1 MGPARYRRRVRS
13 GLPMAPETR
22 YARSGELHIAYQVVG
37 DGPIDLVY
45 VPSWISQVE
54 HYWDEPLV
62 ARYFNR
68 LASFSRLIMFDRR
81 GSGLSDPV
89 PRAPTLEEQMDD
101 VVAVMDAAGSERA
114 AVFAL
119 LEGGAMA
126 ALFAATHPE
135 RTSALVLYE
144 AQPRMSWAPDYDW
157 ATRREERE
165 AFLRDGGLVNW
176 GDGSRIMSPGA
187 EVGRQLPAAGVVR
200 PARAPGREPGDRGA
214 LMRMNGEVD
223 VRAVL
228 PSIQRPDAR
237 APPSRRSVHRH
248 PPLALPRRA
257 HPGRALVELPGEEAL
272 SFGGDA
278 AASSTRSRSSSPGRA
293 TARLRADPG
302 HGDVL
307 RHRRLDPPRGRD
319 GGPALARAARVDRAG
334 SVGRE
339 LMRFRGRAVKTMGDG
354 FLATFDGP
362 ARGIRCAAAIRDAA
376 RSQFG
381 LEVRSGLHTGE
392 IELIGDDVGGIAVHI
407 GARVGASAG
416 PGEVLVSGTVK
427 DLVVGSGILRGP
439 GRDRAQGGAGALA
452 SVGGGGV
459 EERRSVRR
467 RRPAPVA
474 SATRAGKRHASL
486 GRRQRDT
493 GRQRHLHLTAGEAPP
508 RFWASPG
515 TRARNCFEPGVPNSR
530 VN

>member
-1 MGPARYRRRVRS
+1 
-13 GLPMAPETR
+13 MAPETR

-37 DGPIDLVY
+37 DGPMDLVY

-135 RTSALVLYE
+135 RTGALVLYE

-165 AFLRDGGLVNW
+165 AFLRDGGLTNW
-176 GDGSRIMSPGA
+176 GDGSRIMSLSPKSADNSRLLSWYARLERLSASPGTA
-187 EVGRQLPAAGVVR
+187 LQ
-200 PARAPGREPGDRGA
+200 

-228 PSIQRPDAR
+228 PTI
-237 APPSRRSVHRH
+237 SVPTLVLH
-248 PPLALPRRA
+248 RA
-257 HPGRALVELPGEEAL
+257 HDQFIDIRHSRYLAEHIPGARLVELPGEEAL

-278 AASSTRSRSSSPGRA
+278 GSELDEIEEFLTG
-293 TARLRADPG
+293 T
-302 HGDVL
+302 
-307 RHRRLDPPRGRD
+307 RHRRDSERI
-319 GGPALARAARVDRAG
+319 LATVMFADIVDSTRRAAEMGDRRWRDLLESMTG

-339 LMRFRGRAVKTMGDG
+339 LARFRGRAVKTMGDG

-362 ARGIRCAAAIRDAA
+362 ARGIRCAAAIRDGA

-416 PGEVLVSGTVK
+416 AGEVLVSGTVK
-427 DLVVGSGILRGP
+427 DLVVGSGIVFEDRGETELKGVP
-439 GRDRAQGGAGALA
+439 GRWHLWA
-452 SVGGGGV
+452 
-459 EERRSVRR
+459 
-467 RRPAPVA
+467 
-474 SATRAGKRHASL
+474 ATA
-486 GRRQRDT
+486 
-493 GRQRHLHLTAGEAPP
+493 
-508 RFWASPG
+508 
-515 TRARNCFEPGVPNSR
+515 
-530 VN
+530 